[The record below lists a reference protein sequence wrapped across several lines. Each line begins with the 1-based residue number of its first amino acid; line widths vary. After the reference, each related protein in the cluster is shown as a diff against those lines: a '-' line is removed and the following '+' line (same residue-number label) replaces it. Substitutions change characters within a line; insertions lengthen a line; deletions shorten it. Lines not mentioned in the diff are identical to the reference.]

1 MWAELEKYLP
11 MFETAVLN
19 VTDAEG
25 YPYSVRCR
33 PAPDRSAGVLRLG
46 PSRGAALRAGPA
58 SLLCHSHDEHTWN
71 QKIFVLRGRLEEDGT
86 GWAFRPEKFVP
97 SIGIGSALG
106 VVRAVVGMR
115 RAAAAYLQKR
125 GLPRPRVPWRE
136 IEAVKERAAS

>member
-1 MWAELEKYLP
+1 M
-11 MFETAVLN
+11 
-19 VTDAEG
+19 
-25 YPYSVRCR
+25 
-33 PAPDRSAGVLRLG
+33 
-46 PSRGAALRAGPA
+46 
-58 SLLCHSHDEHTWN
+58 
-71 QKIFVLRGRLEEDGT
+71 
-86 GWAFRPEKFVP
+86 P